1 MRAATSTMTARL
13 IAEWMS
19 FAGWL
24 HTAVRKD
31 SRALALFADA
41 EDLADEAGDG
51 TIAATAAS
59 SRGYLGRLAGPPAWR
74 NTRISSRI
82 GHPGSRPHTA
92 HLRPAANRAGI
103 PADQQDAEWMNEYHQ
118 VLAYASERA

>member
-13 IAEWMS
+13 LAEWMS
-19 FAGWL
+19 FVGWL

-31 SRALALFADA
+31 SRALARFAGA

-51 TIAATAAS
+51 TIAATAANF
-59 SRGYLGRLAGPPAWR
+59 RGPGPLAAPPAWR

-82 GHPGSRPHTA
+82 GHPGADPTHQTYDLLQTAQAYLRTSRTPS
-92 HLRPAANRAGI
+92 G
-103 PADQQDAEWMNEYHQ
+103 
-118 VLAYASERA
+118 

>member
-1 MRAATSTMTARL
+1 MRAATSTMTAWL

-19 FAGWL
+19 FVGRL
-24 HTAVRKD
+24 HTAVRRD
-31 SRALALFADA
+31 GGARARCPGA

-51 TIAATAAS
+51 TIAATAAN
-59 SRGYLGRLAGPPAWR
+59 SRGPGPLAAPPAWR

-103 PADQQDAEWMNEYHQ
+103 PTDQQDAK
-118 VLAYASERA
+118 

>member
-1 MRAATSTMTARL
+1 MTARL

-51 TIAATAAS
+51 TIAAAAAS
-59 SRGYLGRLAGPPAWR
+59 FRGYLARLQGRPRGAIRASAAALA
-74 NTRISSRI
+74 TRE
-82 GHPGSRPHTA
+82 PTPHTT
-92 HLRPAANRAGI
+92 LTAANRAGI

-118 VLAYASERA
+118 ALAYASERA

>member
-1 MRAATSTMTARL
+1 MTAWL

-51 TIAATAAS
+51 HYCRHS
-59 SRGYLGRLAGPPAWR
+59 SEFPGTWPA
-74 NTRISSRI
+74 
-82 GHPGSRPHTA
+82 
-92 HLRPAANRAGI
+92 
-103 PADQQDAEWMNEYHQ
+103 
-118 VLAYASERA
+118 